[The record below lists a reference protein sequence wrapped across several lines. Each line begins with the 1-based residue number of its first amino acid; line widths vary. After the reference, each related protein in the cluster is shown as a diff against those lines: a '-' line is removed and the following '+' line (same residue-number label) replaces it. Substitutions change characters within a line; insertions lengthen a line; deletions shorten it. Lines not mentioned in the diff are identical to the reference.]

1 MRLSEAWLREYA
13 DPPVDGASLVQQLTM
28 AGLEV
33 ASVEPAGPPC
43 SGVVVG
49 EVREVANHPQADR
62 LKLCQVSIGTDAPLQ
77 IVCGAPNV
85 AVGMRVPVALE
96 GASLPGG
103 LAISRSEIRGVV
115 SRGMLCSAKELGL
128 EDSEPGL
135 LRLPEEASLGSDVR
149 SVLALDDRILE
160 VDLTPNRADCL
171 SVQGIAREVA
181 ALNRIDLHPPAA
193 ALPGPAIQDRWPITV
208 TAPKACPRYLGRIIK
223 GIRRDVR
230 TPLWMRERLRRCG
243 IRSLDPV
250 VDVTN
255 YVLLELGQPLHAFDL
270 AKLVG
275 GIEVRFAR
283 DGEGL
288 TLLNDASVALD
299 ESTLVIADS
308 RQVLALAG
316 VMGGRDSAVSAD
328 TRDLF
333 LECAFFSPAV
343 ILGRAR
349 RYGLATESSH
359 RFERGVDPEL
369 QHRAL
374 DRATELVLALVG
386 GQAGPVLDVSHGPD
400 IPAASPIVLRSER
413 VGKLLGV
420 SIAADSVADILTRLS
435 MQVAPHPDGWEVVPP
450 SFRFDIGLEVDLI
463 EEIGRVYGY
472 NNLPRQRPWMSTA
485 MHSVSEQRLDPE
497 RVKDMLVDRGY
508 QEAITYSFVEPG
520 LQSRIE
526 PRVGA
531 LALKNPISSDLA
543 VMRTTLWCG
552 LLEAALKNQF
562 RQQPRV
568 RLFEMGAKFCLSG
581 SELHQPRCVAGL
593 ASGSAVP
600 EQWGTTA
607 LPVDFFDIKADV
619 EAILEL
625 SGRAETAHFRKGTHP
640 ALHPGQCAEIVLD
653 GECLGWLGML
663 HPSLEQSLGFEQR
676 VFLFELVVDRLR
688 ERRVPTFRTVSKYP
702 QVRRDLAVVVDESV
716 TAEEVIGCVR
726 AVGSRLVRRVVLFDV
741 YQGPGIEDHEKS
753 VALGLILQD
762 DDETLTDA
770 RVDRLMSDVI
780 ERLADELNA
789 RLRA

>member
-13 DPPVDGASLVQQLTM
+13 DPPVDSASLVQQLTM

-33 ASVEPAGPPC
+33 DSVEPAGPPF
-43 SGVVVG
+43 SNVVIG

-62 LKLCQVSIGTDAPLQ
+62 LKVCLVSTGSDAHLQ

-85 AVGMRVPVALE
+85 TVGMRVPVALE
-96 GASLPGG
+96 GATLPGG
-103 LAISRSEIRGVV
+103 IQIRRSELRGVV
-115 SRGMLCSAKELGL
+115 SCGMLCSAKELGL

-135 LRLPEEASLGSDVR
+135 LRLSDEAPLGSDVR
-149 SVLALDDRILE
+149 SALALDDWVLE

-181 ALNRIDLHPPAA
+181 ALNRMDFHAPPASA
-193 ALPGPAIQDRWPITV
+193 PSAVIQDQWPIAIA
-208 TAPKACPRYLGRIIK
+208 APEACPRYLGRIVT

-243 IRSLDPV
+243 IRSLYPV

-270 AKLVG
+270 GKLAG

-283 DGEGL
+283 DGEGA
-288 TLLNDASVALD
+288 TLLNDESVALD
-299 ESTLVIADS
+299 QSTLVIADNQ
-308 RQVLALAG
+308 RVLALAG
-316 VMGGRDSAVSAD
+316 IMGGRDSAVSKD
-328 TRDLF
+328 TQDLF
-333 LECAFFSPAV
+333 LECAFFAPAA
-343 ILGRAR
+343 IMGRAR

-369 QHRAL
+369 QYRAL
-374 DRATELVLALVG
+374 DRATQLILELVG
-386 GQAGPVLDVSHGPD
+386 GQAGPVVDVSHASALPEV
-400 IPAASPIVLRSER
+400 SPIVLRSER
-413 VGKLLGV
+413 VEKILGI
-420 SIAADSVADILTRLS
+420 SIAPESVTDILTRLS
-435 MQVAPHPDGWEVVPP
+435 MQVAPRPEGWEVVPP
-450 SFRFDIGLEVDLI
+450 SFRFDIALEVDLI
-463 EEIGRVYGY
+463 EEIGRIYGY

-485 MHSVSEQRLDPE
+485 MHPVSEQHLETD

-508 QEAITYSFVEPG
+508 QEVITYSFVEPG

-526 PRVGA
+526 PGVEA

-543 VMRTTLWCG
+543 EMRTTLWCG
-552 LLEAALKNQF
+552 LLDAALKNQF

-568 RLFEMGAKFCLSG
+568 RLFEMGTKFYLSA

-593 ASGSAVP
+593 ALGFALA
-600 EQWGTTA
+600 EQWGA
-607 LPVDFFDIKADV
+607 AASLVDFFDVKADV

-625 SGRAETAHFRKGTHP
+625 SGRAETALIRCAAHP
-640 ALHPGQCAEIVLD
+640 ALHPGQCADIVLD
-653 GECLGWLGML
+653 GQRLGWLGML
-663 HPSLEQSLGFEQR
+663 HPSLEKSLGFEQN
-676 VFLFELVVDRLR
+676 VFLFELLVDPLLQ
-688 ERRVPTFRTVSKYP
+688 RRVPTFRSLSKYP

-716 TAEEVIGCVR
+716 TGEQIIACAK

-741 YQGPGIEDHEKS
+741 YQGRGIENQQKS

-770 RVDRLMSDVI
+770 RVDRLMNEVI
-780 ERLADELNA
+780 ERLGDQLNA